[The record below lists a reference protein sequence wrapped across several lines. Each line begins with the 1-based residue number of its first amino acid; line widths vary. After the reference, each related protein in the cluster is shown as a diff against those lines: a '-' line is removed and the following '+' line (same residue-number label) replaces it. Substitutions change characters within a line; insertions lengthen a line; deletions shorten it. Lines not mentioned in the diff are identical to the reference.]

1 MVVRGPPSPDS
12 PMAEDEYLDSDEEYG
27 CRQVLRVTGPAA
39 DLAKFRRDLEESE
52 RWGNELD
59 WFLRF
64 GDFDPV
70 PEPLFSDSAL
80 TMGRLCAYL
89 RERWGDYADS
99 SHPVGILSQSDDA
112 VAYEFFTAR
121 TPLLGLTRMLSGE
134 HAALR
139 FTLEYA
145 YPDGTGY
152 DGEVVYERGAMAE
165 GLEETYEYMSHS
177 DFEEFAGF
185 EVGDGHVKLI
195 SPSGNGDATEINDL
209 KTGRWDLSFAIETAL
224 KWGQAAVSFLVFHHE
239 AYTCD
244 IESYRGMDSFVV
256 SIGFERTE
264 LGEPAR
270 PVVVGVLEA
279 SQASRAP
286 DFHQALRGT
295 EHQSRRI
302 LLVPGGFMA
311 ELARCDRLADP
322 YWHIDQLKLRC
333 YRDASRK
340 VIAIVFDAA
349 ADAASRP
356 AHPPQPRMKGGK
368 VYMFP
373 DSKTRH

>member
-1 MVVRGPPSPDS
+1 
-12 PMAEDEYLDSDEEYG
+12 MAEDDYLEPEDEYG
-27 CRQVLRVTGPAA
+27 CRQILRVNGDTA
-39 DLAKFRRDLEESE
+39 DIAQFRRDLEESE

-70 PEPLFSDSAL
+70 PDPLFTDSAR

-99 SHPVGILSQSDDA
+99 SHPVIIVSQADDS
-112 VAYEFFTAR
+112 VAYEFFTSR
-121 TPLLGLTRMLSGE
+121 TPLLGLVRMLSAE
-134 HAALR
+134 FTKLR
-139 FTLEYA
+139 FSLEYG
-145 YPDGTGY
+145 YPDGNGY
-152 DGEVVYERGAMAE
+152 DGQVVYERGEMSD

-185 EVGDGHVKLI
+185 DVGDGKLKIVCQSKGGTDAEVGD
-195 SPSGNGDATEINDL
+195 L
-209 KTGRWDLSFAIETAL
+209 KAGRWDLSFAVETAL
-224 KWGQAAVSFLVFHHE
+224 KWGQAAVSFFVFHHE

-256 SIGFERTE
+256 NVGFERTE

-270 PVVVGVLEA
+270 PVVVGVLE
-279 SQASRAP
+279 QTHASRAP
-286 DFHQALRGT
+286 DFQRAVQGT
-295 EHQSRRI
+295 EHQARRI
-302 LLVPGGFMA
+302 LLASGGFLM

-333 YRDASRK
+333 YRDASKK

-349 ADAASRP
+349 ADATSRP
-356 AHPPQPRMKGGK
+356 ASTPQPRMKGGK

>member
-1 MVVRGPPSPDS
+1 
-12 PMAEDEYLDSDEEYG
+12 MAEDDYLESDEEYG
-27 CRQVLRVTGPAA
+27 CQQTLRVSGTPDDVAT
-39 DLAKFRRDLEESE
+39 FRRNLEESE

-70 PEPLFSDSAL
+70 PDPLFNDSSR

-99 SHPVGILSQSDDA
+99 SHPVGLVSQDDDA
-112 VAYEFFTAR
+112 VTYEYFTSR
-121 TPLLGLTRMLSGE
+121 TPLLGLVRMLSAE
-134 HAALR
+134 YKTLR
-139 FTLEYA
+139 FALDYG
-145 YPDGTGY
+145 YPDGNGY
-152 DGEVVYERGAMAE
+152 DGRVIYERGEMVD

-177 DFEEFAGF
+177 DFDEFAGF
-185 EVGDGHVKLI
+185 DIV
-195 SPSGNGDATEINDL
+195 SGRLSVRCQSRGGTTTEITDL
-209 KTGRWDLSFAIETAL
+209 KPGKWDLSFAVETAL
-224 KWGQAAVSFLVFHHE
+224 KWGQAAVSFVVFHHE

-244 IESYRGMDSFVV
+244 IESYRGMDSFLV
-256 SIGFERTE
+256 SVNFERTE

-270 PVVVGVLEA
+270 PVVVGLLEE
-279 SQASRAP
+279 SHQSRAP
-286 DFHQALRGT
+286 DFHKAVQGT
-295 EHQSRRI
+295 EHQARRV
-302 LLVPGGFMA
+302 LLVPGGFLM

-322 YWHIDQLKLRC
+322 YWHLDQLKLRC

-340 VIAIVFDAA
+340 VIAVVFDSAA
-349 ADAASRP
+349 ESSSRP
-356 AHPPQPRMKGGK
+356 THPPQPRMKGGK

>member
-1 MVVRGPPSPDS
+1 
-12 PMAEDEYLDSDEEYG
+12 MADDEYLDPEDDYG
-27 CRQVLRVTGPAA
+27 CRQTLRLSGPATDVA
-39 DLAKFRRDLEESE
+39 QFRRDLEESE

-70 PEPLFSDSAL
+70 PDPLFDDSAR

-99 SHPVGILSQSDDA
+99 SHPVAVLAQDDGA
-112 VAYEFFTAR
+112 VAYEFYTSR
-121 TPLLGLTRMLSGE
+121 TPLLGLVRMMSSE
-134 HAALR
+134 YTSLR
-139 FTLEYA
+139 FTLDYT
-145 YPDGTGY
+145 YPDGNGY
-152 DGEVVYERGAMAE
+152 DGHCVYEKGEMAD

-177 DFEEFAGF
+177 DFDEFSGF
-185 EVGDGHVKLI
+185 EVGPERLAVLCQSRGG
-195 SPSGNGDATEINDL
+195 SGTEIADL
-209 KTGRWDLSFAIETAL
+209 KPGRWDLSFAVETAL
-224 KWGQAAVSFLVFHHE
+224 KWGQAAVSFFVFHHE

-256 SIGFERTE
+256 TVGFERTE

-270 PVVVGVLEA
+270 PVVVGLVEA
-279 SQASRAP
+279 SRTQGVP
-286 DFHQALRGT
+286 DFGQGIPGT
-295 EHQSRRI
+295 EHQARRI
-302 LLVPGGFMA
+302 LLAQGGFLM

-322 YWHIDQLKLRC
+322 HWHIDQLKLRC

-340 VIAIVFDAA
+340 VIAVVFDVAVEA
-349 ADAASRP
+349 GSRP
-356 AHPPQPRMKGGK
+356 AHSPQPRMKGGK

>member
-1 MVVRGPPSPDS
+1 
-12 PMAEDEYLDSDEEYG
+12 MADDEYLESDDDYG
-27 CRQVLRVTGPAA
+27 CRQTLRVTGSAEDVA
-39 DLAKFRRDLEESE
+39 HFRKELEESE

-59 WFLRF
+59 WFLKF

-70 PEPLFSDSAL
+70 PDPLFADSAR

-99 SHPVGILSQSDDA
+99 SHPVLVVSEGDGS
-112 VAYEFFTAR
+112 VAYEFYTSR
-121 TPLLGLTRMLSGE
+121 TPLLGLARMMSGE
-134 HAALR
+134 YRTLR

-145 YPDGTGY
+145 YPDGSGY
-152 DGEVVYERGAMAE
+152 DGHCAYEKGEMAD
-165 GLEETYEYMSHS
+165 GLEETYEYMAHS

-185 EVGDGHVKLI
+185 DFSDGRLTVV
-195 SPSGNGDATEINDL
+195 SPGRASDTAIPDL
-209 KTGRWDLSFAIETAL
+209 KPGRWDLSFAVETAL

-244 IESYRGMDSFVV
+244 VESYKGMDSFVIPV
-256 SIGFERTE
+256 TFERTE

-270 PVVVGVLEA
+270 PVVVGFVEE
-279 SQASRAP
+279 SQAGSVP
-286 DFHQALRGT
+286 DFHKSIQGT

-302 LLVPGGFMA
+302 LLAAGGFVM

-322 YWHIDQLKLRC
+322 HWHIDQLKLRC

-340 VIAIVFDAA
+340 VIAIVFDTA
-349 ADAASRP
+349 ADASHKP
-356 AHPPQPRMKGGK
+356 SHPPQPRVKGGK
-368 VYMFP
+368 VYLFP

>member
-1 MVVRGPPSPDS
+1 
-12 PMAEDEYLDSDEEYG
+12 MAEDDYLEPEDEYG
-27 CRQVLRVTGPAA
+27 CRQTLRVAGEASEISR
-39 DLAKFRRDLEESE
+39 FRQDLEENE
-52 RWGNELD
+52 RWGSEID

-70 PEPLFSDSAL
+70 PDQYFRDSAR
-80 TMGRLCAYL
+80 TMGRLCVYL

-99 SHPVGILSQSDDA
+99 SHPVII
-112 VAYEFFTAR
+112 VAQADNAISYEFYTSR
-121 TPLLGLTRMLSGE
+121 TPLLGLVRMLSAEYPG
-134 HAALR
+134 LQL
-139 FTLEYA
+139 TLEYT
-145 YPDGTGY
+145 YPDGSGY
-152 DGEVVYERGAMAE
+152 DGQCAFERGEMTD

-177 DFEEFAGF
+177 DFEEFSGFDVGAGHIAVIGPEAAEQPL
-185 EVGDGHVKLI
+185 EV
-195 SPSGNGDATEINDL
+195 ADL
-209 KTGRWDLSFAIETAL
+209 KTGRWDLSFAVETAL
-224 KWGQAAVSFLVFHHE
+224 KWGQAAVSFFVFHHE

-244 IESYRGMDSFVV
+244 VEAYKGMDSFVV
-256 SIGFERTE
+256 TVPFQRTE

-270 PVVVGVLEA
+270 PVVVGLIEKTLA
-279 SQASRAP
+279 ARSP
-286 DFHQALRGT
+286 DFHQGIAGT

-302 LLVPGGFMA
+302 LLASGGFLM

-333 YRDASRK
+333 YRDGSRK

-349 ADAASRP
+349 ADATVRP
-356 AHPPQPRMKGGK
+356 THTPQPRMKGGK

>member
-1 MVVRGPPSPDS
+1 
-12 PMAEDEYLDSDEEYG
+12 MAEDDYLEPEDEYG
-27 CRQVLRVTGPAA
+27 YRQILRVNGDTA
-39 DLAKFRRDLEESE
+39 DIAQFRRDLEESE

-70 PEPLFSDSAL
+70 PDPLFTDSAR

-99 SHPVGILSQSDDA
+99 SHPVIIVSQADDS
-112 VAYEFFTAR
+112 VAYEFFTSR
-121 TPLLGLTRMLSGE
+121 TPLLGLVRMLSAE
-134 HAALR
+134 YTKLR
-139 FTLEYA
+139 FSLEYG
-145 YPDGTGY
+145 YPDGNGY
-152 DGEVVYERGAMAE
+152 DGQVVYERGEMSD

-185 EVGDGHVKLI
+185 DVGDGKLKIVCQSKGGTDAEVGD
-195 SPSGNGDATEINDL
+195 L
-209 KTGRWDLSFAIETAL
+209 KAGRWDLSFAVETAL
-224 KWGQAAVSFLVFHHE
+224 KWGQAAVSFFVFHHE

-256 SIGFERTE
+256 NVGFERTE

-270 PVVVGVLEA
+270 PVVVGVLE
-279 SQASRAP
+279 QTHASRAP
-286 DFHQALRGT
+286 DFHRAVQGT
-295 EHQSRRI
+295 EHQARRI
-302 LLVPGGFMA
+302 LLASGGFLM

-333 YRDASRK
+333 YRDASKK
-340 VIAIVFDAA
+340 VIAIVFDSA

-356 AHPPQPRMKGGK
+356 ASTPQPRMKGGK